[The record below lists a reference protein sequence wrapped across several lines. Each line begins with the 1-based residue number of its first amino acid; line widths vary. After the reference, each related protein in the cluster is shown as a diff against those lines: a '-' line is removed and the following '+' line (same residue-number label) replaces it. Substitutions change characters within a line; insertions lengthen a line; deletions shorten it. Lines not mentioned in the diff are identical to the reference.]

1 MDIVGEKEIAQRLR
15 VAPNTVHQ
23 WSKRARLPAADGR
36 VSGMPAWHWNT
47 IESWA
52 RATGRLPGLREEI
65 VVLLGRTSSST
76 SPLAAQLIAAGYAK
90 SVGQVWQVLNDL
102 MDEGLVGRHM
112 PEDWL
117 ITEMGRGRLIDS
129 QEGHGG

>member
-1 MDIVGEKEIAQRLR
+1 MDIVGEKEIAERLK

-23 WSKRARLPAADGR
+23 WSKRALLPAADGR

-47 IESWA
+47 VESWA

-65 VVLLGRTSSST
+65 LVLLGRTSSST

-102 MDEGLVGRHM
+102 MDEGLVGRGV
-112 PEDWL
+112 PENWL
-117 ITEMGRGRLIDS
+117 ITEAGRGRLIDP
-129 QEGHGG
+129 QGNRG

>member
-1 MDIVGEKEIAQRLR
+1 MDIVGEKEIAERLK

-23 WSKRARLPAADGR
+23 WSKRALLPAADGR

-47 IESWA
+47 VERWA
-52 RATGRLPGLREEI
+52 RATGRLPGLRVEI
-65 VVLLGRTSSST
+65 LTLLGRTSSST

-102 MDEGLVGRHM
+102 MDEGLVGRAM
-112 PEDWL
+112 PENWL
-117 ITEMGRGRLIDS
+117 ITEAGRGRLVDS
-129 QEGHGG
+129 QEGQGG